1 MSWSSSNLLAVGL
14 RSSVYI
20 WTAATSDVSRLCDFA
35 EGALPHDTIDE
46 VTGLEWTN
54 RVSAVIA
61 ALALHSTDCAMASD
75 FQGSTVA
82 IGTRSGKVEIW
93 DAEANRRI
101 RTMNGHTG
109 RVGALAWNGHV
120 LSTGSRDRTILHRD
134 TRVREHFVEQL
145 KSHRQ
150 EVCGLKWNPT
160 TNQLASG
167 GNDNKLYIWDKMN
180 PTPLYKFSQHCAAVK
195 ALAWSPHHNG
205 LLATGGG
212 TADKKIR
219 YWNTLT
225 GSLLSEWDTGSQV
238 SAKVIGIQCDPR
250 LTMPVL
256 FHRRCVTS
264 CGLKTRTRSSRPMDT
279 LGERCPTKSAF
290 GSTLA

>member
-61 ALALHSTDCAMASD
+61 ALALHSTDYAVALDSK
-75 FQGSTVA
+75 GSTVA

-238 SAKVIGIQCDPR
+238 SAKVIGMQCDPR
-250 LTMPVL
+250 LTMPTL
-256 FHRRCVTS
+256 FHRRCVT
-264 CGLKTRTRSSRPMDT
+264 
-279 LGERCPTKSAF
+279 
-290 GSTLA
+290 